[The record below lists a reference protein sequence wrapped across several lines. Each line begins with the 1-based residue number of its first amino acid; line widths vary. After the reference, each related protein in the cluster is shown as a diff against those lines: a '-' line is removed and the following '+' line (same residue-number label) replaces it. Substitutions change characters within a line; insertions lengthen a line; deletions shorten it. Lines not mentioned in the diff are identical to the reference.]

1 MYRRIQ
7 MAQHE
12 KIMENCKTHNI
23 FKKTFKIFVAE
34 TSLTLTITVF
44 VSHRYW
50 AKIKDQIGKY
60 INTNHFIGIS
70 DKTTFIL
77 TKLISQDYF

>member
-1 MYRRIQ
+1 

-23 FKKTFKIFVAE
+23 FKKTLKIFVAE

-44 VSHRYW
+44 VSHRY
-50 AKIKDQIGKY
+50 
-60 INTNHFIGIS
+60 
-70 DKTTFIL
+70 
-77 TKLISQDYF
+77 

>member
-1 MYRRIQ
+1 MDFFFFMYRRIQ

-44 VSHRYW
+44 VSHRY
-50 AKIKDQIGKY
+50 
-60 INTNHFIGIS
+60 
-70 DKTTFIL
+70 
-77 TKLISQDYF
+77 